1 MSLTSLLHCMNQTA
15 PGSVDSPRTQAERTA
30 LAATSMIDAAIA
42 LLNSQGMDG
51 ATLKAIGESCGYSRG
66 LATHH
71 FGSKAGLFR
80 QLLRQ
85 IHAEF
90 IDDLNSRVGNLTG
103 IEALKVANEAHRDW
117 VLGQPERLRAMY
129 ILWFGSLDPG
139 SEFKPNVAR
148 FMERQRETM
157 AGWIRG
163 GQATGE
169 IATAINPNRV
179 AMQLYASLIGINHQ
193 WLVDPGLDLEE
204 AYQDMKTHMLQLL
217 RQQDESSS

>member
-1 MSLTSLLHCMNQTA
+1 MSSIATDQLT
-15 PGSVDSPRTQAERTA
+15 PEPPRTQAKRTA
-30 LAATSMIDAAIA
+30 LAAASMIDAAIS
-42 LLNSQGMDG
+42 LLNSQGIEG
-51 ATLKAIGESCGYSRG
+51 TTLKAIGESAGYSRG

-85 IHAEF
+85 LHAEF
-90 IDDLNSRVGNLTG
+90 IEDLHQRVGNLTG
-103 IEALKVANEAHRDW
+103 IAALEVANETHRDW
-117 VLGQPERLRAMY
+117 VLRQPDRLRAMY

-163 GQATGE
+163 GQQAGE
-169 IATAINPNRV
+169 VPTKLDADRMAL
-179 AMQLYASLIGINHQ
+179 QFYASLIGINHQ
-193 WLVDPGLDLEE
+193 WLVDPELDLQQ
-204 AYQDMKTHMLQLL
+204 AYRDMKTNMLHLL
-217 RQQDESSS
+217 QQPK

>member
-1 MSLTSLLHCMNQTA
+1 MAQA
-15 PGSVDSPRTQAERTA
+15 GQDIIDSPRTQAERTA
-30 LAATSMIDAAIA
+30 LAASSMIDAAIA
-42 LLNSQGMDG
+42 LLNSQGIEG
-51 ATLKAIGESCGYSRG
+51 ATLKAIGESAGYSRG

-85 IHAEF
+85 VHADF
-90 IDDLNSRVGNLTG
+90 IDDLHTRVGDLTG
-103 IEALKVANEAHRDW
+103 IAALKVANETHRDW
-117 VLGQPERLRAMY
+117 VLRHPDRLKAMY

-163 GQATGE
+163 GQQAGE
-169 IATAINPNRV
+169 ISAGIDANRM
-179 AMQLYASLIGINHQ
+179 AMQFYASLIGINHQ
-193 WLVDPGLDLEE
+193 WLVDPELDLAE
-204 AYQDMKTHMLQLL
+204 AYRDMKQNMLLL
-217 RQQDESSS
+217 LQQAPN